1 MEAFNIEAIHR
12 ISSSL
17 RALLVDTIRYFI
29 ALILVVSLPM
39 LFLYWLLIH
48 PLIKFWRSKGVRLTY
63 TLILTLIA
71 IGMIGLFSIRQE
83 LLATDFGTSY
93 PLLILGI
100 LCLVLA
106 GAMRFAIQK
115 HLTLEILL
123 GLPEIAP
130 DRYPRALITNG
141 IYARVRHPRY
151 VQLLIAL
158 VGYALIANHL
168 ASYVVVALWLP
179 AIHVVVALEEK
190 ELIEHFGESYANYCL
205 RVPKFIP
212 RIRRRRQ
219 GDGA

>member
-1 MEAFNIEAIHR
+1 M
-12 ISSSL
+12 
-17 RALLVDTIRYFI
+17 DTIRYFI
-29 ALILVVSLPM
+29 ALILVISLPM

-48 PLIKFWRSKGVRLTY
+48 PLIKFWRVKGVRLTY
-63 TLILTLIA
+63 TVILTIIA
-71 IGMIGLFSIRQE
+71 IGMIALFSIRQE

-93 PLLILGI
+93 PLLIAGI

-115 HLTLEILL
+115 HLTMKILL

-130 DRYPRALITNG
+130 DRYPRALITDG

-168 ASYVVVALWLP
+168 ASYIVVALWLP
-179 AIHVVVALEEK
+179 AIHVIVALEEK
-190 ELIEHFGESYANYCL
+190 ELLQHFGVSYTNYCQ
-205 RVPKFIP
+205 RVPRFIP
-212 RIRRRRQ
+212 KIRSPMKDHR
-219 GDGA
+219 

>member
-1 MEAFNIEAIHR
+1 M
-12 ISSSL
+12 
-17 RALLVDTIRYFI
+17 DTIRYFI
-29 ALILVVSLPM
+29 ALILVISLPM

-48 PLIKFWRSKGVRLTY
+48 PLIKFWRVKGVRLTY
-63 TLILTLIA
+63 TVILTIIA
-71 IGMIGLFSIRQE
+71 IGMIALFSIRQE

-93 PLLILGI
+93 PLLIAGI

-115 HLTLEILL
+115 HLTMKILL

-130 DRYPRALITNG
+130 DRYPRALITDG

-168 ASYVVVALWLP
+168 ASYIVVALWLP
-179 AIHVVVALEEK
+179 AIHVIVALEEK
-190 ELIEHFGESYANYCL
+190 ELLQHFGVSYANYCQ
-205 RVPKFIP
+205 RVPRFIP
-212 RIRRRRQ
+212 KIRSPMKDHR
-219 GDGA
+219 

>member
-1 MEAFNIEAIHR
+1 M
-12 ISSSL
+12 
-17 RALLVDTIRYFI
+17 DTIRYFV

-48 PLIKFWRSKGVRLTY
+48 PFIKFWRSQGVGLTY

-100 LCLVLA
+100 LFLALA
-106 GAMRFAIQK
+106 GAMRVAIQK
-115 HLTLEILL
+115 RLTIAILL

-130 DRYPRALITNG
+130 DRYPRALITDG

-168 ASYVVVALWLP
+168 ASYIVVALWLP
-179 AIHVVVALEEK
+179 AIHVIVSLEEK
-190 ELIEHFGESYANYCL
+190 ELLEHFGESYANYCL
-205 RVPKFIP
+205 RVPRFIP
-212 RIRRRRQ
+212 RIRRWRRR
-219 GDGA
+219 DDA